1 METVVDL
8 TCNLVMV
15 AGGAYLGVAFVLEMI
30 DRWNELDP
38 ATIAARKQAR
48 AEARAEARALTAK
61 VQLALPPATV
71 ATVDVQQRQMEPIVI
86 DADAID

>member
-1 METVVDL
+1 METLVDL

-38 ATIAARKQAR
+38 ATIAARKQS
-48 AEARAEARALTAK
+48 RAEARALAAK

-71 ATVDVQQRQMEPIVI
+71 APIDIQQREMEPIVI